1 MAARACEFLIIGS
14 GIAGASAAYHL
25 TGSGKVILLER
36 ESQPGYHSTGRSA
49 AVFAESYGPRL
60 MRIMTVAS
68 GPFLRNPP
76 KGFADT
82 PLMHPRGALFVARE
96 DQRSL
101 LEGLVKEL
109 SELSDDLRL
118 VERDEALQLCPVLK
132 RDYLAL
138 AAQDPTV
145 MDMDV
150 NAIHQGYLRGA
161 RAKGAEIVTD
171 AEVTALERKGS
182 LWQGRTKGGNFEA
195 PVLINAAGAWADV
208 VAGLAGARKIGLQPK
223 RRTVIIFDAPA
234 GLDMTRFPIAADC
247 AEEFYFKPESGRVLA
262 SPADETPVE
271 PQDIQPEEM
280 DVAVVVDRVERASTL
295 KVERIFRRWA
305 GLRSFVKDKNPVV
318 GFAPDADGFFWLAG
332 QGGYGIQT
340 SYAMGLTAASLAA
353 GKGLPDAVKNYG
365 INESD
370 LGPARLW
377 G

>member
-1 MAARACEFLIIGS
+1 MARECDYLIVGS

-25 TGSGKVILLER
+25 VRHGKVILLER

-68 GPFLRNPP
+68 GPFLREPP
-76 KGFADT
+76 AGFAGV
-82 PLMHPRGALFVARE
+82 PLMHPRGALFLARE

-101 LEGLVKEL
+101 LEGLVAEL
-109 SELSDDLRL
+109 KELSDDLRL
-118 VERDEALQLCPVLK
+118 IDVGEATALCPVLRK
-132 RDYLAL
+132 GYLAL
-138 AAQDPTV
+138 AALDPTV

-161 RAKGAEIVTD
+161 RAQGAEIVTD
-171 AEVTALERKGS
+171 AEVTALERKGGK
-182 LWQGRTKGGNFEA
+182 WRARTAGGEFAA

-223 RRTVIIFDAPA
+223 RRTVIVFDAPA
-234 GLDMTRFPIAADC
+234 GIDMAKFPIAADC
-247 AEEFYFKPESGRVLA
+247 AEQFYFKPESGRVLA

-280 DVAVVVDRVERASTL
+280 DVALVVDRVERASTL
-295 KVERIFRRWA
+295 KVERVVRRWA

-318 GFAPDADGFFWLAG
+318 GFAPDAEGFFWLAG

-340 SYAMGLTAASLAA
+340 SYAMGLTAASLAT
-353 GKGLPDAVKNYG
+353 GRGLPDAVKGYG
-365 INESD
+365 LGETD

-377 G
+377 KS

>member
-1 MAARACEFLIIGS
+1 MVRECDYLIVGS
-14 GIAGASAAYHL
+14 GIAGASAAYNLVRH
-25 TGSGKVILLER
+25 GKVILLER

-60 MRIMTVAS
+60 IRIMTVAS
-68 GPFLRNPP
+68 GPFLRAPP
-76 KGFADT
+76 EGFAGA

-101 LEGLVKEL
+101 LEELVAEL
-109 SELSDDLRL
+109 KELSDDLHL
-118 VERDEALQLCPVLK
+118 VGVDEALKLCPVLR

-138 AAQDPTV
+138 AARDPSV

-171 AEVTALERKGS
+171 AEVTALERTGGK
-182 LWQGRTKGGNFEA
+182 WRARTAAGECAA

-208 VAGLAGARKIGLQPK
+208 VAELAGARKIGLQPK

-234 GLDMTRFPIAADC
+234 GIDMAKFPIAADC
-247 AEEFYFKPESGRVLA
+247 SEQFYFKPESGRVLA

-271 PQDIQPEEM
+271 PQDIQPDEM
-280 DVAVVVDRVERASTL
+280 DVALVTDRVERASTL
-295 KVERIFRRWA
+295 KIERIFRRWA

-318 GFAPDADGFFWLAG
+318 GFAPDAEGFFWLAG

-340 SYAMGLTAASLAA
+340 SYAMGLTAASLAT
-353 GKGLPDAVKNYG
+353 GRGLPDAIKEYG
-365 INESD
+365 LDESD

-377 G
+377 SS

>member
-1 MAARACEFLIIGS
+1 MVRDCDYLIVGS

-25 TGSGKVILLER
+25 VHHGKVILLER

-68 GPFLRNPP
+68 GPFLRKPP
-76 KGFADT
+76 AGFASA
-82 PLMHPRGALFVARE
+82 PLMHPRGALFLARE

-101 LEGLVKEL
+101 LEELVAEL
-109 SELSDDLRL
+109 KELSDDLSL
-118 VERDEALQLCPVLK
+118 VGADEAVKLCPVL
-132 RDYLAL
+132 RREYVAL
-138 AAQDPTV
+138 AARDPTV

-161 RAKGAEIVTD
+161 RAKGAEIVTN
-171 AEVTALERKGS
+171 AEVTALERKG
-182 LWQGRTKGGNFEA
+182 GRWRNRAAAGEFAA
-195 PVLINAAGAWADV
+195 PVLINAAGAWADA
-208 VAGLAGARKIGLQPK
+208 VAELAGARQIGLQPK

-234 GLDMTRFPIAADC
+234 AIDMARFPIAADC
-247 AEEFYFKPESGRVLA
+247 SEQFYFKPESGRVLA

-280 DVAVVVDRVERASTL
+280 DVALVVDRVERASTL
-295 KVERIFRRWA
+295 KIERIFRRWA

-318 GFAPDADGFFWLAG
+318 GFAPDAEGFFWLAG

-340 SYAMGLTAASLAA
+340 SYAMGLTAASLAS
-353 GKGLPDAVKNYG
+353 GRGLPAEVKAHG
-365 INESD
+365 IDETLLS
-370 LGPARLW
+370 PSRLW
-377 G
+377 A